1 MSQAVP
7 PPSVKADTSRN
18 RLIGI
23 VMICGAL
30 LCFSFLDGTAKWLN
44 QSIPS
49 IQTVWARYASN
60 VLIVCAILSPIT
72 HPRAYRPSRLS
83 LQLIRS
89 FLLFFST
96 LMNFFALRYLQLAET
111 MSISFVTPLLVA
123 LFAVPILGERVGLP
137 RMLAILVGFGGVL
150 VVMRPG
156 MSGFNPAALL
166 TLIGC
171 VAYALYSILTRML
184 AAHDP
189 PQTTM
194 VFSGLVGFAMV
205 SLLVPLV
212 WVTPQN
218 WTVIVAMVAMGAFA
232 STGHFLLI
240 LAHQRA
246 PASTLMPFMYTQLI
260 WMIVIGYLAFGDVPD
275 SATLLGGAIVI
286 ASGLYLLW
294 QERRQGQARD
304 SNPSHSH

>member
-1 MSQAVP
+1 
-7 PPSVKADTSRN
+7 
-18 RLIGI
+18 
-23 VMICGAL
+23 MICGAL

-44 QSIPS
+44 QSMPS
-49 IQTVWARYASN
+49 LQTVWARYASN
-60 VLIVCAILSPIT
+60 VLIVCAILSPIS

-96 LMNFFALRYLQLAET
+96 VMNFFALRYLQLAET
-111 MSISFVTPLLVA
+111 MSIGFVTPLLVA

-137 RMLAILVGFGGVL
+137 RMIAILVGFGGVL

-184 AAHDP
+184 ASHDP

-205 SLLVPLV
+205 SLLMPFV
-212 WVTPQN
+212 WVTPTH
-218 WTVIVAMVAMGAFA
+218 WTIILGMFAMGAFA

-260 WMIVIGYLAFGDVPD
+260 WMIVIGYFAFGDVPD
-275 SATLLGGAIVI
+275 GATLFGGGIVI

-294 QERRQGQARD
+294 QERHQTSRAQPAQSD
-304 SNPSHSH
+304 SH

>member
-1 MSQAVP
+1 
-7 PPSVKADTSRN
+7 
-18 RLIGI
+18 
-23 VMICGAL
+23 
-30 LCFSFLDGTAKWLN
+30 LDGTAKWLN